1 MIAIIVVGAV
11 LVVGAVHMPKPIKK
25 VGHGIVHVFKHGL
38 MHINESDAPAPKAAS
53 NEVKP

>member
-1 MIAIIVVGAV
+1 MILILAVGAV

-38 MHINESDAPAPKAAS
+38 MHINEPDKPVAPP
-53 NEVKP
+53 E